1 MCLCKLVS
9 QCRHI
14 GIYTLTNQIQ
24 GNIQVF
30 IFNFIISLIY
40 GFCIIQ
46 QDFRITDKRE
56 IISLLRIGYHTFSTP
71 FLVAITCTGSWIINF
86 GCFKIRLI
94 PLPRS
99 SAEFIPPIAGT
110 RFQQR
115 ITHTIIAIQKFRD
128 LFIILLEA
136 PRFLNRQSIITQI
149 KIGKLTSDPLHIC
162 QTFLRYILTD

>member
-71 FLVAITCTGSWIINF
+71 FLVAITCTGSWIIDF

-99 SAEFIPPIAGT
+99 SANGRIYSPNSGYPVSATYNAYDYRDSKIQRPFYHTSGSAPIS
-110 RFQQR
+110 Q
-115 ITHTIIAIQKFRD
+115 
-128 LFIILLEA
+128 
-136 PRFLNRQSIITQI
+136 
-149 KIGKLTSDPLHIC
+149 
-162 QTFLRYILTD
+162 